1 MVKVIRGLFNYI
13 VALAV
18 VVASVAAYAALQP
31 QVAASIAQGGSSTT
45 ARNQTV
51 ITTRGTVDMGNVIAS
66 ITSTGSIVAA
76 QTANLTFDTTGII
89 RQVLVKEGQHV
100 DAGQTLAIVD
110 DSSQQAAV
118 VQAQLNLNAA
128 QSALDKIMQPVDPNT
143 IAQAKASVTSAEA
156 SYTSKASSV
165 SAADVKIAQDKVQQA
180 QTNQDFAN
188 KAAMAAGR
196 FGTNDP
202 NYAMAQ
208 AQAGQASFTLAQAQ
222 LSLQQTQGGSSLLSA
237 QASIASSQAKLAQTL
252 AGPAQ
257 SSIDQAQASVV
268 SAQNQLDQAQHALTK
283 TILVAPYAGV
293 VNQVTAKVG
302 EPAQGTAMVLTD
314 LTTLYANIN
323 VDESDIS
330 KVAPGQTIIFTID
343 ALPNV
348 TITGKV
354 DRIYPIADATASVIT
369 YPVHV
374 VLDKSTAAVRAGMTV
389 NATVDVQE
397 ADNVLRVPNNFLRV
411 TAATGQV
418 TVNVVNADGTTVTA
432 VPLKV
437 GLAGADYTEII
448 SGINLGDTVA
458 LAAAAKAQ

>member
-51 ITTRGTVDMGNVIAS
+51 ITTRATVDMGNVIAS

-76 QTANLTFDTTGII
+76 QTSNLTFDTTGII

-196 FGTNDP
+196 FGTSDP
-202 NYAMAQ
+202 NYTMAQ

-389 NATVDVQE
+389 NAT
-397 ADNVLRVPNNFLRV
+397 
-411 TAATGQV
+411 
-418 TVNVVNADGTTVTA
+418 
-432 VPLKV
+432 
-437 GLAGADYTEII
+437 
-448 SGINLGDTVA
+448 
-458 LAAAAKAQ
+458 